1 MNYGQSEQQKSI
13 KKAMKIHEIVSSDKA
28 QFAECKNDLMTKIA
42 MGEDDAEEVAH
53 SMRDMFLP
61 KLMKAEGIEEDDM
74 PEDFVGEMA
83 EDDDDFEID
92 KKEEDED
99 HADEEEEDDDDE
111 FDFSNDDEEHEDD
124 INADEP
130 EVDADEIATI
140 HIKVPIDKI
149 REIEKAL
156 ETVLD
161 DTDAIS
167 KDHAIGQK
175 EKTQGDKEMNKNI
188 EARMALRKKIVAAM
202 AEDSEVEH
210 VSRKEGFDHA
220 KDAQYKEEDFYT
232 TAKGSLT
239 DPEFDTLDYNKIEI
253 PNFKDLI
260 DGIKPDL
267 GLNESLTVMKFDGT
281 PSDAEDFELDFNPFE
296 VPSQGKDGLYHDLVI
311 PSEGK
316 IPRKR
321 VLSSTA
327 LGEFDT
333 EAAEEALAFAL
344 KTAGV
349 EEEDLGKL
357 TYAEGLDLF
366 KAIKTAEADREHY
379 SKDGVMD
386 FTQNN
391 PKNPDG
397 KKAATEDA
405 LRKHTGT
412 DEEDPTKDHTR
423 KNSYSSTDEQYA
435 SMLRKLMKGASEHE
449 HDHKDDDVEAGMNL
463 KQDGTEV
470 EITSK
475 KEKSMMKETMDK
487 EAELYKARLKT
498 AYDMST
504 KLAIAGILPQDEASA
519 YADGMISDNLSVT
532 AMIRQ
537 TKILLNSA
545 ATTAEKLASSTRAT
559 RTASAGVSFN
569 PSVRGVSADLSGVN
583 EIQNALRYLWPS
595 TTPDE

>member
-111 FDFSNDDEEHEDD
+111 FNFSDDDEEHEDD

-188 EARMALRKKIVAAM
+188 EARMALRKKIVSAM

-239 DPEFDTLDYNKIEI
+239 DPDFDTLDYNKIEI

-260 DGIKPDL
+260 DGFKPDL

-321 VLSSTA
+321 VVSSTA

-366 KAIKTAEADREHY
+366 KAIKTAEADRKHY
-379 SKDGVMD
+379 SKDGVLD
-386 FTQNN
+386 FPQNN
-391 PKNPDG
+391 PKDPDA

-423 KNSYSSTDEQYA
+423 KNAFSSTDEQYA

-449 HDHKDDDVEAGMNL
+449 HDHEDENVEADIYTSP
-463 KQDGTEV
+463 DGAKMDFS
-470 EITSK
+470 SK
-475 KEKSMMKETMDK
+475 EEKSMMKATMDK

-559 RTASAGVSFN
+559 RTASTGVSFN

-583 EIQNALRYLWPS
+583 EIQNALRYLWPT

>member
-13 KKAMKIHEIVSSDKA
+13 KKAMKIHEIVSSDRA
-28 QFAECKNDLMTKIA
+28 QFAECKNDLMTKFA

-111 FDFSNDDEEHEDD
+111 FNFSDDDEEHEDD

-239 DPEFDTLDYNKIEI
+239 DPDFDTLDYNKIEI

-391 PKNPDG
+391 PKNPDA

-423 KNSYSSTDEQYA
+423 KNAFSSTDEQYA

-449 HDHKDDDVEAGMNL
+449 HDHEDENVEADIYTSP
-463 KQDGTEV
+463 DGAKMDFS
-470 EITSK
+470 SK
-475 KEKSMMKETMDK
+475 EEKSMMKATMDK

-583 EIQNALRYLWPS
+583 EIQNALRYLWPT